1 MRTVDGTPI
10 DTKRKRREY
19 MKTTGAADAS
29 DFSLSY
35 FEKVRSARENSV
47 KESTRKTV
55 VEVSKMDV
63 RHLPKFIEEGKK
75 R

>member
-1 MRTVDGTPI
+1 
-10 DTKRKRREY
+10 